1 MGPLQNLHSLRNDM
15 RDKGWIIDSFRF
27 LFNKVNYIVLVILYL
42 PGEYKDHYALLKL
55 DFLHPEDFKHHLLVD
70 ANAKGLMEDA
80 RELRIFFKIPP
91 DYKHL
96 GDALKTLTK
105 QLGNCI
111 PQKVSESKS
120 QPEKQAMVYEL
131 SNKDSEDS
139 EKLYCY
145 AVRRNPVVQD
155 KETQKLRQLRR
166 TPYNDNKTRILR
178 KSLYQKLGKDYTIS
192 FCYCDNPEK
201 DFPDEVIIENW
212 IKNKS
217 KNNISVPV

>member
-42 PGEYKDHYALLKL
+42 PGEYKDQYALLKL

-155 KETQKLRQLRR
+155 K
-166 TPYNDNKTRILR
+166 
-178 KSLYQKLGKDYTIS
+178 
-192 FCYCDNPEK
+192 
-201 DFPDEVIIENW
+201 
-212 IKNKS
+212 
-217 KNNISVPV
+217 

>member
-1 MGPLQNLHSLRNDM
+1 M

-42 PGEYKDHYALLKL
+42 PGEYKDQYALLKL